1 MFAFLAKSPVQL
13 ALFVT
18 FVLFGGQSL
27 MKSNR
32 ALWILLLVWVFVA
45 AIRVRLAPMPLE
57 RDEGEYAYMGQQM
70 LRGVVPYAQAANMK
84 WPGTYVFYA
93 GIQALFGQSDVGIRL
108 GLILVNAATGAL
120 LYGWAKALFDR
131 QVAIWASLFF
141 AVWSLS
147 PSLLGMIGHATH
159 FVSLCALGGIW
170 VGQRAK
176 TTGKPALFLWSG
188 ALFGLA
194 MLMKQHGALLLL
206 PALLGCFGGIGFSA
220 GMRRALMLLLG
231 AILPVAACF
240 GWLWRSGVWEK
251 FWFWTVDYA
260 RFYATSTPFSLVMRN
275 LEANTGDFA
284 RDAALWGLALLGF
297 YGLWRRALPHRGE
310 ISLWLAVSLAM
321 TIPGFFFRP
330 HYFVPAIPFLSLLAA
345 LFVRETGVILR
356 ENRIRNPRRVPRLIG
371 AAALAITLFFHRAA
385 LFTLSPDEASQ
396 RIYRGEMFV
405 QTKAIGLQL
414 RAQMAPDESLAILG
428 SEPQIAF
435 YARRKLASEFL
446 YTYNL
451 VELQPLAPS
460 MQRTMAGQI
469 ERAAPAILV
478 SVRSERSWVIWPDS
492 DRFIFSWQSRYQ
504 RDFGLQ
510 NEWKAIDSATQKLNS
525 IQIWRRKKAN

>member
-1 MFAFLAKSPVQL
+1 M
-13 ALFVT
+13 
-18 FVLFGGQSL
+18 

-32 ALWILLLVWVFVA
+32 AVWILMLAWVLVA
-45 AIRVRLAPMPLE
+45 AIRWRLAPMPLE

-84 WPGTYVFYA
+84 WPGTYAFYA
-93 GIQALFGQSDVGIRL
+93 LIEAVFGQSDVGIRV

-131 QVAIWASLFF
+131 QVAFWSSLFF

-170 VGQRAK
+170 VLQHAK
-176 TTGKPALFLWSG
+176 TTGRSALFLWSG

-194 MLMKQHGALLLL
+194 MGMKQHGALLLL
-206 PALLGCFGGIGFSA
+206 PALIGCFAGKIGFSQGA
-220 GMRRALMLLLG
+220 RRASMLLIG
-231 AILPVAACF
+231 AVFPVAACF
-240 GWLWRSGVWEK
+240 GWLWRSGVWAK

-260 RFYATSTPFSLVMRN
+260 RFYATSTPLSLAMRN

-297 YGLWRRALPHRGE
+297 YGLWRRGIAHRGE
-310 ISLWLAVSLAM
+310 ILLWLAAASAM

-330 HYFVPAIPFLSLLAA
+330 HYFLPAIPFLSLLCA
-345 LFVRETGVILR
+345 LFVRETGAVLE
-356 ENRIRNPRRVPRLIG
+356 ENRVRNSNLAPRLIG
-371 AAALAITLFFHRAA
+371 VAALAITLLFHRAV
-385 LFTLSPDEASQ
+385 LFTLSPDEASR

-414 RAQMAPDESLAILG
+414 RSQMAPDERLAILG

-435 YARRKLASEFL
+435 YARRRLASEFL

-451 VELQPLAPS
+451 VELQPLASS
-460 MQRTMAGQI
+460 MQRTMAAQI
-469 ERAAPAILV
+469 ERAAPAVLV
-478 SVRSERSWVIWPDS
+478 SVQSERSWVVWPGS
-492 DRFIFSWQSRYQ
+492 DPFIFDWQSRYQ
-504 RDFGLQ
+504 RDFRLQ
-510 NEWKAIDSATQKLNS
+510 NELNAIDPATEKLNS